1 MIIALLFG
9 VIFTVLIISYSE
21 SASADH
27 LAEEADSIFRAIDE
41 GNIAVSVK
49 DSKYRLHLQTVH
61 RNGDGHLFYVN
72 ESVSSAFLPHEI
84 TDYVFD
90 TMLGEK
96 EIVTVDN
103 IKYEKVQFTYT
114 PSLEQRYI
122 SLYPIYSEFE
132 IELEFGDEI
141 VTKMYEEDTIT
152 NNWRLHYCADF
163 GEVHGT
169 TCISMFICN
178 VPTITLQPSDTV
190 TQQWTI
196 LKIVN

>member
-9 VIFTVLIISYSE
+9 AIFTVLIISYSE

-27 LAEEADSIFRAIDE
+27 LVEEADSIFRAIDE

-61 RNGDGHLFYVN
+61 RNGDGYLFYVN

-103 IKYEKVQFTYT
+103 IKYEKVQFGN
-114 PSLEQRYI
+114 SVKAI
-122 SLYPIYSEFE
+122 NF
-132 IELEFGDEI
+132 
-141 VTKMYEEDTIT
+141 
-152 NNWRLHYCADF
+152 F
-163 GEVHGT
+163 GENQALVGGLWIVQ
-169 TCISMFICN
+169 TCDREFIQFGNECLNFLQSRTNQVMFEADDIIRSTWT
-178 VPTITLQPSDTV
+178 VLRTI
-190 TQQWTI
+190 
-196 LKIVN
+196 N